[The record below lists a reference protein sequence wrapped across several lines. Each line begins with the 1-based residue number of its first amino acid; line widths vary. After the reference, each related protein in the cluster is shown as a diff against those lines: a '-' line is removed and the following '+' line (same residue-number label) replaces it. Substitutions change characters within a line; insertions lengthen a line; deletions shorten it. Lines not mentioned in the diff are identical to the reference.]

1 MKRLNV
7 LFLASEAEPLI
18 KVGGLGDVGFSLP
31 HALRSL
37 LPEDIGEYQIDVRLV
52 LPCYPSLQQNCDNAQ
67 LVSQFYI
74 EHTQKPITAQ
84 VYQIE
89 ISNLPVYLV
98 NGDPIQ
104 AEPTVYS
111 TNSKLDGN
119 KFTFFSLAAL
129 EFVKR
134 INWRPDIV
142 HVNDWHTALVA
153 YMLKQH
159 PSDFFEKTRTILTV
173 HNLPYLGVGAEES
186 LDEFFIPQSNDQQL
200 PDWSKRI
207 PLPLG
212 LSAADKIVAV
222 SPTYAREILT
232 KKYGSGLN
240 EYLKTHRK
248 KITGIINGLDPVAWN
263 PENDFDIP
271 NPFSIDSLNERKKDK
286 SELLSEFSLKNDSR
300 PLLII
305 ISRLDYQKGVDI
317 AIKSLKKLTHLP
329 WNLIVLG
336 SGNREIENNVRD
348 LEKKY
353 PERVRS
359 AIKFDPILAKR
370 MYAGG
375 DMLLIPSR
383 YEPCGLTQMI
393 AMLYGCI
400 PVATATGGL
409 KDTIINYPEKNS
421 TGFLSAANTKKAFT
435 ETLQRALT
443 VYENQ
448 DEWRKMQKRGMKRN
462 FSWKKSAIAYTNLYL
477 QLSGEKK

>member
-1 MKRLNV
+1 MKRLNI

-37 LPEDIGEYQIDVRLV
+37 LPADIKDHQIDVRLV
-52 LPCYPSLQQNCDNAQ
+52 LPCYPTLQQNCDNAQ

-74 EHTQKPITAQ
+74 EHLEKSITAQ

-89 ISNLPVYLV
+89 ISNLPVYLI

-134 INWRPDIV
+134 INWQPDIV

-153 YMLKQH
+153 YMLKKH
-159 PSDFFEKTRTILTV
+159 PSDFFKNTRSVLTV

-186 LDEFFIPQSNDQQL
+186 LDEFFIPPTDDQHL
-200 PDWSKRI
+200 PNWSKRI

-212 LSAADKIVAV
+212 LSSADRIVAV

-240 EYLKTHRK
+240 DYLKINK
-248 KITGIINGLDPVAWN
+248 KKLSGIINGLDPVAWN

-271 NPFSIDSLNERKKDK
+271 VSFNVEKIKKRKKNK
-286 SELLSEFSLKNDSR
+286 TALLSEFNLINDSI

-317 AIKSLKKLTHLP
+317 AIKSIKKLTHLP

-336 SGNREIENNVRD
+336 SGNKELENNVLD

-353 PERVRS
+353 PDRVR
-359 AIKFDPILAKR
+359 AVIKFDPLLAKR

-409 KDTIINYPEKNS
+409 KDTINDYPSKNS
-421 TGFLSAANTKKAFT
+421 TGFLSTTNTRKAFT
-435 ETLQRALT
+435 EALQRALN

-448 DEWRKMQKRGMKRN
+448 EEWCKIQKRGMEKD
-462 FSWKKSAIAYTNLYL
+462 FSWKKSAIAYTKIYL
-477 QLSGEKK
+477 QLIGEE